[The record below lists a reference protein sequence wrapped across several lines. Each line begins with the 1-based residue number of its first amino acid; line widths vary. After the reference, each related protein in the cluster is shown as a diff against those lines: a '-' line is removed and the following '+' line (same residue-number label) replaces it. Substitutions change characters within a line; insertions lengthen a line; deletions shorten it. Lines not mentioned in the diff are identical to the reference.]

1 MLRGPRRSCR
11 KKKKLGEKTDD
22 HYHHRSAR
30 SELETSTI
38 RAISWRLIPFLVLAY
53 FFSYLDRVNLGFAA
67 LTMNAELKF
76 SPTVF
81 AWGAGIFFIGY
92 FIFEVPSNL
101 ALEKFGASRWIA
113 RIMVTWGII
122 SALMALVSG
131 VWSFYGL
138 RFLLGVA
145 EAGFFPGIILYLTYW
160 YPAEYRARFLAAFA
174 VAVPVSSVIGA
185 PISGLLLGLDGVMGF
200 KGWQW
205 LFIIEGIP
213 SVLLG
218 IVTWFYLT
226 DRPAKADWLTA
237 EQKAWL
243 SAKLESEIAA
253 KQAAEHLT
261 LGQALSSP
269 KVITL
274 SLIYFGFVGA
284 LYGMQFWLP
293 QIIKAF
299 GFTNAQTGF
308 VAAVPYLFGT
318 VAMILWARHSDAT
331 RERVAHVGL
340 PLLLTAVALGI
351 CGYMDNPY
359 VTMVALIVA
368 AIGIFG
374 TFCGVL
380 DIADRLAFRDCCGR
394 RDRADQFD
402 RQPRR
407 LWRAV
412 SDRLG
417 QGSHR
422 LDLDGA
428 LGARGAAADRRPFG
442 FSGRPRNQG
451 RIRRRREGALAQL
464 HSSPPRKRGPI
475 RRGRW
480 QGARG

>member
-1 MLRGPRRSCR
+1 M
-11 KKKKLGEKTDD
+11 
-22 HYHHRSAR
+22 
-30 SELETSTI
+30 
-38 RAISWRLIPFLVLAY
+38 
-53 FFSYLDRVNLGFAA
+53 
-67 LTMNAELKF
+67 
-76 SPTVF
+76 
-81 AWGAGIFFIGY
+81 
-92 FIFEVPSNL
+92 
-101 ALEKFGASRWIA
+101 
-113 RIMVTWGII
+113 
-122 SALMALVSG
+122 
-131 VWSFYGL
+131 
-138 RFLLGVA
+138 
-145 EAGFFPGIILYLTYW
+145 
-160 YPAEYRARFLAAFA
+160 
-174 VAVPVSSVIGA
+174 
-185 PISGLLLGLDGVMGF
+185 
-200 KGWQW
+200 
-205 LFIIEGIP
+205 
-213 SVLLG
+213 
-218 IVTWFYLT
+218 
-226 DRPAKADWLTA
+226 TA

-261 LGQALSSP
+261 LGQALASP

-274 SLIYFGFVGA
+274 SLVYFGFVGA

-464 HSSPPRKRGPI
+464 YPSPSRKRGPYAGAFGKGTRVDGFLSSSAAVVMGSCF
-475 RRGRW
+475 RRNDGEVRVPVSR
-480 QGARG
+480 GALVRDSLTTVPAHEIMITDEY